1 MLPCSANDT
10 VGWHTAV
17 CRLLFHGL
25 SSFSCPA
32 NSSACLASPA
42 VPLVPS
48 VPCCPTCPIVPFSL
62 GRDSGTAGTAAF
74 LSSLLRWI
82 IRLTVDLPQLTCEA
96 ISRTDFPD
104 WDSCRIRQ
112 SLCPDSLSPGF
123 FRCPFRLNSP
133 EHELQEG
140 IRFLNLIDNH
150 IVGII
155 RECPVTDLKLL
166 HIAESPVQCAFPDD
180 KHAVKEIVE
189 PFASGKVVGRDG
201 TVQ

>member
-1 MLPCSANDT
+1 MSRCPTVPPPKGWDSGTLGTPRDTLENQGPVCMLPCPVNDT
-10 VGWHTAV
+10 VSCHTDV

-48 VPCCPTCPIVPFSL
+48 VPCCPTCPIVSFSL
-62 GRDSGTAGTAAF
+62 GRDSGTPGTAAF

-112 SLCPDSLSPGF
+112 SLCSDSLSPGF
-123 FRCPFRLNSP
+123 FRCSFS
-133 EHELQEG
+133 
-140 IRFLNLIDNH
+140 
-150 IVGII
+150 V
-155 RECPVTDLKLL
+155 
-166 HIAESPVQCAFPDD
+166 
-180 KHAVKEIVE
+180 
-189 PFASGKVVGRDG
+189 
-201 TVQ
+201 

>member
-1 MLPCSANDT
+1 MTFLMIGFLLLSRCPTVPSHKGWDSGTLGTPRDTLENQGPVCMLPCPVNDT
-10 VGWHTAV
+10 FSCHTAV
-17 CRLLFHGL
+17 YRLLFHGL

-32 NSSACLASPA
+32 NSSDCLASPA

-48 VPCCPTCPIVPFSL
+48 VPCCPIVPFSL
-62 GRDSGTAGTAAF
+62 GRDSGTPGTASF

-123 FRCPFRLNSP
+123 FRCSFS
-133 EHELQEG
+133 
-140 IRFLNLIDNH
+140 
-150 IVGII
+150 
-155 RECPVTDLKLL
+155 
-166 HIAESPVQCAFPDD
+166 
-180 KHAVKEIVE
+180 VE
-189 PFASGKVVGRDG
+189 
-201 TVQ
+201 

>member
-1 MLPCSANDT
+1 MFGFLLLSRCPTVPSPKGWDSGTPRDTLENQGPVCMLPCSANDT
-10 VGWHTAV
+10 GSCHTAV

-25 SSFSCPA
+25 SSFLCPA

-42 VPLVPS
+42 

-62 GRDSGTAGTAAF
+62 GRDSGTLGTAAF

-112 SLCPDSLSPGF
+112 SLCPDSLSLGF
-123 FRCPFRLNSP
+123 FRCSFS
-133 EHELQEG
+133 
-140 IRFLNLIDNH
+140 
-150 IVGII
+150 
-155 RECPVTDLKLL
+155 
-166 HIAESPVQCAFPDD
+166 
-180 KHAVKEIVE
+180 VE
-189 PFASGKVVGRDG
+189 
-201 TVQ
+201 

>member
-1 MLPCSANDT
+1 MTFFDVWFSTVCPAVPLSRPIKAGTLGTPWGTLENQGPVCMLPCSANDT

-62 GRDSGTAGTAAF
+62 GRDSGTPGTASF

-112 SLCPDSLSPGF
+112 SLCHDSLSPGF
-123 FRCPFRLNSP
+123 FRCSFS
-133 EHELQEG
+133 
-140 IRFLNLIDNH
+140 
-150 IVGII
+150 
-155 RECPVTDLKLL
+155 
-166 HIAESPVQCAFPDD
+166 
-180 KHAVKEIVE
+180 VE
-189 PFASGKVVGRDG
+189 
-201 TVQ
+201 